1 MATTAKRGRPAKKTV
16 EAAAPKAAPAA
27 PQKQKKEIFKAFERT
42 GPTHQEYELLS
53 PNGMYFMMK
62 AGPVSVYD
70 EASDSIRA
78 IRYIPKEDSIYMD
91 EQTSKPMKQPI
102 IFENGRLWVQRRQP
116 NLRAFL
122 DNHPGNEDNGGNI
135 FRKVDLTKDASV
147 DLQQEYQV
155 IDALNLVREKSLT
168 EILTVATAFAVDTDR
183 PVDEIKHDL
192 MQIAKSNPKAFIEA
206 FDNPVIETKALV
218 SKAMSSGVVMHDR
231 GHIKWVDNK
240 GHILAIPVG
249 QDPVEVFSRWCMTE
263 TGSVVLDEI
272 KRQL

>member
-27 PQKQKKEIFKAFERT
+27 PQQQKKEIFKAFERT

-168 EILTVATAFAVDTDR
+168 EILTVATAFAVNTDR

-218 SKAMSSGVVMHDR
+218 NKAMSSGVVMHDR

>member
-27 PQKQKKEIFKAFERT
+27 PKQQKKQLFKEYEPA
-42 GPTHQEYELLS
+42 GPTHHEYELTTK
-53 PNGMYFMMK
+53 NGMFFLMK

-70 EASDSIRA
+70 EEADSIRA

-91 EQTSKPMKQPI
+91 EQTSKPMKKPI
-102 IFENGRLWVQRRQP
+102 IFENGRLWVPRNKP
-116 NLRAFL
+116 NLKRFM
-122 DNHPGNEDNGGNI
+122 DMHPSNEANGGNI
-135 FRKVDLTKDASV
+135 FKKVDLAKSAAV
-147 DLQQEYQV
+147 DLKKEYKV
-155 IDALNLVREKSLT
+155 IDALALIRQRPLT
-168 EILTVATAFAVDTDR
+168 EILTVATAYAMDTDR

-192 MQIAKSNPKAFIEA
+192 IQYAKKNPNAFIEA
-206 FDNPVIETKALV
+206 FDNPVIETKAIIK
-218 SKAMSSGVVMHDR
+218 KAMTAGIIKHDA
-231 GHIKWVDNK
+231 GHMKWVDNN

-249 QDPVEVFSRWCMTE
+249 QDPQEVFSRWCMTE

>member
-27 PQKQKKEIFKAFERT
+27 PKQQKKEIFKEYKPV
-42 GPTHQEYELLS
+42 GPTHHEYELTS
-53 PNGMYFMMK
+53 DNGMFFLMK

-70 EASDSIRA
+70 EETDSIRA
-78 IRYIPKEDSIYMD
+78 IRYIPKEDSIYVE

-102 IFENGRLWVQRRQP
+102 IFENGRLWVRRNQP
-116 NLRAFL
+116 NLKRFM
-122 DNHPGNEDNGGNI
+122 DMHPLNEANGGTG
-135 FRKVDLTKDASV
+135 FRKVDLSRDAAV
-147 DLQQEYQV
+147 DLNKEYQV
-155 IDALNLVREKSLT
+155 IDALALIRQKPLT
-168 EILTVATAFAVDTDR
+168 EVLTVATAYAIDTDR

-192 MQIAKSNPKAFIEA
+192 IQYAKNNPGAFIEA
-206 FDNPVIETKALV
+206 FDNPVIETKAIV
-218 SKAMSSGVVMHDR
+218 KKAMTAGIIMHDK
-231 GHIKWVDNK
+231 GHMKWVDNK

-249 QDPVEVFSRWCMTE
+249 QDPQEVFSRWCMTE